1 MNSLTE
7 AKLDLVVT
15 MAGSTGC
22 WYGQEHLL
30 KKCVRKLALMMETFT
45 VDGKGNSVLIYKL
58 FAMHDINLHIYLC
71 NIQLQHQIT

>member
-7 AKLDLVVT
+7 AKLDLVIASVLL
-15 MAGSTGC
+15 MGC
-22 WYGQEHLL
+22 WYGQKNLL
-30 KKCVRKLALMMETFT
+30 KKSVRKLVLMMENFT

-58 FAMHDINLHIYLC
+58 FAMHDIDLPIYLC